1 MVCSLHV
8 HCRPQTG
15 LVRGIYMFYVW
26 HHEQAWLKPWL
37 AFVYLSESY
46 SRWINLA
53 LPEHSIVYL
62 LFVCFSSS
70 LIIIVMHMTSE
81 NSCPAL
87 VQKNKHI
94 YWVGYLTVNVLLLS
108 VINSFLLV
116 GFRVMFVS
124 FISCCSF
131 CVNLNCRLTTDWVL
145 HPVSV
150 FRY

>member
-8 HCRPQTG
+8 HYRPQTG

-116 GFRVMFVS
+116 GFRWCLCLSYHVALKLQA
-124 FISCCSF
+124 
-131 CVNLNCRLTTDWVL
+131 NHWL
-145 HPVSV
+145 SV
-150 FRY
+150 APCQCGPILDV